1 MKFSKYYRPGS
12 VNDALSILASEAG
25 NTHVLAGG
33 TDLIPMML
41 SRRLTKTVA
50 LDIKYIPEMTRVDVN
65 AEAVVIGAAA
75 SCAEVANVSLIKEHW
90 QGLAQALDYIGSV
103 QIRNR
108 ATIGGN
114 LCNASPAAD
123 SAPALISAGAS
134 LSILGP
140 SGARFVPAEQFFLGP
155 RRTVLQSDEL
165 LVSIHLP
172 RYATRSGH
180 AFIRFTPRARMD
192 IGVASAGVSVTVN
205 PNGTI
210 ASARVSLGGVAPA
223 PLLLSRA
230 SDAIVG
236 TAMDGLVEHN
246 LMDAVRA
253 DCDPISDR
261 RGTREFRLH
270 LAGVLTKRATHLALQ
285 RARR

>member
-12 VNDALSILASEAG
+12 LEDALSILVSEAG

-41 SRRLTKTVA
+41 SRRLAKSVA
-50 LDIKYIPEMTRVDVN
+50 LDIKFIPGMTRVDVN

-75 SCAEVANVSLIKEHW
+75 SCADIANVPLVKERW
-90 QGLAQALDYIGSV
+90 AGLVQALDYIGSV

-140 SGARFVPAEQFFLGP
+140 SGARFVPVEQFFLGP
-155 RRTVLQSDEL
+155 RRTVLQGDEL

-172 RYATRSGH
+172 RHAIRIGH
-180 AFIRFTPRARMD
+180 AFIRFTPRERMD
-192 IGVASAGVSVTVN
+192 IGVASAGVSVAVN
-205 PNGTI
+205 PNGQI
-210 ASARVSLGGVAPA
+210 AAARISLGGVAPV
-223 PLLLSRA
+223 PLLLPRA

-253 DCDPISDR
+253 DCNPISDK

-270 LAGVLTKRATHLALQ
+270 LAGVLTKRATHLALH
-285 RARR
+285 RARQ